1 VQHAAIRFSLVACL
15 TIACSASEQSD
26 FVQYFEAIRSSD
38 LPTRYGVERFAPS
51 RDNRY
56 RLRLTG
62 GETVLLHL
70 QDEEYRIVSI
80 EGGVLTDA
88 LTERT
93 DSIVANVRRFDIVAI
108 GSGTGSG
115 YHVIFDLK
123 NINPT
128 TLPKAPVVDPPA
140 GEERVAVGVLLYAP
154 SGVANRPSATERS
167 SVRIADGWYYNQA
180 TVLRQFVR

>member
-1 VQHAAIRFSLVACL
+1 VACL
-15 TIACSASEQSD
+15 SIACSASEQSD
-26 FVQYFEAIRSSD
+26 FVQYFEAIRNLD
-38 LPTRYGVERFAPS
+38 VATRYGVERFAPV

-56 RLRLTG
+56 LLHLTG

-88 LTERT
+88 LTERI
-93 DSIVANVRRFDIVAI
+93 DSTVANVRRFDIVAI
-108 GSGTGSG
+108 GTGTGSD

-123 NINPT
+123 SINPT
-128 TLPKAPVVDPPA
+128 TLPKAPVEDPPA
-140 GEERVAVGVLLYAP
+140 GEEHVAVGVLLYAP

-167 SVRIADGWYYNQA
+167 SLRIADGWYYHQA
-180 TVLRQFVR
+180 TVLRQFVYFQ